1 MKNEDLTKE
10 VIAATRNATIAY
22 HNYMYTDREYVK
34 GHKLYLRE
42 MHFLLCIGPDKSLA
56 MSEIAKKMNVTQGA
70 ATQIAGRLIKK
81 GFVHKG
87 KHPEDKR
94 YTVVSL
100 TADGVKAYEEYL
112 EYDDL
117 RNKELTACLNNYF
130 TEENILTILKYE
142 KLIQTF
148 CQNSVETPRT
158 ADR

>member
-10 VIAATRNATIAY
+10 VIVATRNATIAY

-42 MHFLLCIGPDKSLA
+42 IHFLLCIGTQKNLT
-56 MSEIAKKMNVTQGA
+56 MSEIASKMNVTQGA

-81 GFVHKG
+81 GLIHKD

-94 YTVVSL
+94 YTVISL
-100 TADGVKAYEEYL
+100 TVEGTKAYEEYL
-112 EYDDL
+112 EYDNL
-117 RNKELTACLNNYF
+117 RNKELSACLNSNF

-142 KLIQTF
+142 KMIQDI
-148 CQNSVETPRT
+148 CQKLS
-158 ADR
+158 

>member
-10 VIAATRNATIAY
+10 VIVATRNATIAY

-42 MHFLLCIGPDKSLA
+42 IHFLLCIGTQKNLT
-56 MSEIAKKMNVTQGA
+56 MSEIASKMNVTQGA

-81 GFVHKG
+81 GLIRKD

-94 YTVVSL
+94 YTVISL
-100 TADGVKAYEEYL
+100 TVEGTKAYEEYL
-112 EYDDL
+112 EYDNL
-117 RNKELTACLNNYF
+117 RNKELSDCLNSNF

-142 KLIQTF
+142 KMIQDI
-148 CQNSVETPRT
+148 CQKLS
-158 ADR
+158 

>member
-10 VIAATRNATIAY
+10 VIVATRNATIAY

-42 MHFLLCIGPDKSLA
+42 IHFLLCIGTQKNLT
-56 MSEIAKKMNVTQGA
+56 MSEIASKMNVTQVA

-81 GFVHKG
+81 GLIRKD

-94 YTVVSL
+94 YTVISL
-100 TADGVKAYEEYL
+100 TVEGVKAYEEYL
-112 EYDDL
+112 EYDNL
-117 RNKELTACLNNYF
+117 RNKELSACLNSNF

-142 KLIQTF
+142 KMIQDI
-148 CQNSVETPRT
+148 CQKLS
-158 ADR
+158 

>member
-10 VIAATRNATIAY
+10 VIVATRNATIAY

-42 MHFLLCIGPDKSLA
+42 IHFLLCIGTQKNLT
-56 MSEIAKKMNVTQGA
+56 MSEIASKMNVTQGA

-81 GFVHKG
+81 GLIRKD

-94 YTVVSL
+94 YTVISL
-100 TADGVKAYEEYL
+100 TVEGTKAYEEYL
-112 EYDDL
+112 EYDNL
-117 RNKELTACLNNYF
+117 RNKELSACLNSNF

-142 KLIQTF
+142 KMIQDI
-148 CQNSVETPRT
+148 CQKLS
-158 ADR
+158 

>member
-10 VIAATRNATIAY
+10 VIVATRNANIAY

-42 MHFLLCIGPDKSLA
+42 IHFLLCIGTQKNLT
-56 MSEIAKKMNVTQGA
+56 MSEIASKMNVTQGA

-81 GFVHKG
+81 GLIRKD

-94 YTVVSL
+94 YTVISL
-100 TADGVKAYEEYL
+100 TVEGTKAYEEYL
-112 EYDDL
+112 EYDNL
-117 RNKELTACLNNYF
+117 RNKELSACLNSNF

-142 KLIQTF
+142 KMIQDI
-148 CQNSVETPRT
+148 CQKLS
-158 ADR
+158 

>member
-10 VIAATRNATIAY
+10 VIVATRNATIAY

-42 MHFLLCIGPDKSLA
+42 IHFLLCIGTQKNLT
-56 MSEIAKKMNVTQGA
+56 MSEIASKMNVTQGA

-81 GFVHKG
+81 GLIRKD

-94 YTVVSL
+94 YTVISL
-100 TADGVKAYEEYL
+100 TVEGAKAYEEYL
-112 EYDDL
+112 EYDNL
-117 RNKELTACLNNYF
+117 RNKELSACLNSNF

-142 KLIQTF
+142 KMIQDI
-148 CQNSVETPRT
+148 CQKLS
-158 ADR
+158 

>member
-10 VIAATRNATIAY
+10 VIVATRNATIAY

-42 MHFLLCIGPDKSLA
+42 IHFLLCIGTQKNLT
-56 MSEIAKKMNVTQGA
+56 MSELASKMNVTQGA

-81 GFVHKG
+81 GLIRKD

-94 YTVVSL
+94 YTVISL
-100 TADGVKAYEEYL
+100 TVEGTKAYEEYL
-112 EYDDL
+112 EYDNL
-117 RNKELTACLNNYF
+117 RNKELSACLNSNF

-142 KLIQTF
+142 KMIQDI
-148 CQNSVETPRT
+148 CQKLS
-158 ADR
+158 

>member
-10 VIAATRNATIAY
+10 VIVATRNATIAY

-42 MHFLLCIGPDKSLA
+42 IHFLLCIGTQKNLT
-56 MSEIAKKMNVTQGA
+56 MSEIASKMNVTQGA

-81 GFVHKG
+81 GLIRKD

-94 YTVVSL
+94 YTVISL
-100 TADGVKAYEEYL
+100 TVEGVKAYEEYL
-112 EYDDL
+112 EYDNL
-117 RNKELTACLNNYF
+117 RNKELSACLNSNF

-142 KLIQTF
+142 KMIQDI
-148 CQNSVETPRT
+148 CQKLS
-158 ADR
+158 

>member
-10 VIAATRNATIAY
+10 VIVATRNATIAY

-42 MHFLLCIGPDKSLA
+42 IHFLLCIGTQKNLT
-56 MSEIAKKMNVTQGA
+56 MSEIASKMNVTQGA

-81 GFVHKG
+81 GLIRKD

-94 YTVVSL
+94 YTVISL
-100 TADGVKAYEEYL
+100 TVEGTKAYEEYL
-112 EYDDL
+112 EYDNL
-117 RNKELTACLNNYF
+117 RNKELSACLNSNF

-142 KLIQTF
+142 KMIQNI
-148 CQNSVETPRT
+148 CQKLS
-158 ADR
+158 

>member
-10 VIAATRNATIAY
+10 VIVATRNATIAY

-42 MHFLLCIGPDKSLA
+42 IHFLLCIGTQKNLT
-56 MSEIAKKMNVTQGA
+56 MSEIASKMNVTQGA

-81 GFVHKG
+81 GLIRKD

-94 YTVVSL
+94 YTVISL
-100 TADGVKAYEEYL
+100 TAEGTKAYEEYL
-112 EYDDL
+112 EYDNL
-117 RNKELTACLNNYF
+117 RNKELSACLNSNF

-142 KLIQTF
+142 KMIQDI
-148 CQNSVETPRT
+148 CQKLS
-158 ADR
+158 

>member
-10 VIAATRNATIAY
+10 VIVATRNATIAY

-42 MHFLLCIGPDKSLA
+42 IHFLLCIGPQKNLT
-56 MSEIAKKMNVTQGA
+56 MSEIASKMNVTQGA

-81 GFVHKG
+81 GLIRKD

-94 YTVVSL
+94 YTVISL
-100 TADGVKAYEEYL
+100 TVEGTKAYEEYL
-112 EYDDL
+112 EYDNL
-117 RNKELTACLNNYF
+117 RNKELSACLNSNF

-142 KLIQTF
+142 KMIQDI
-148 CQNSVETPRT
+148 CQKLS
-158 ADR
+158 

>member
-10 VIAATRNATIAY
+10 VIVATRNATIAY

-42 MHFLLCIGPDKSLA
+42 IHFLLCIGTQKNLT
-56 MSEIAKKMNVTQGA
+56 MSEIASKMNVTQGA

-81 GFVHKG
+81 GLIRKD

-94 YTVVSL
+94 YTVISL
-100 TADGVKAYEEYL
+100 TVEGVKAYEEYL
-112 EYDDL
+112 EYDNL
-117 RNKELTACLNNYF
+117 RNKELSACLNSNF

-142 KLIQTF
+142 KMIQNI
-148 CQNSVETPRT
+148 CQKLS
-158 ADR
+158 